1 MSDSPRTPLR
11 SLGAGGEDC
20 LRLTPGGLS
29 MEIVLTPALR
39 PPPSK
44 STTCSPITPLNE
56 RLSNAEARREEFKKL
71 RKENID
77 EKLASVQSKKEEM
90 MAEKTKK
97 IKEELENKMK
107 ASEESRDA
115 IIKKT
120 KEDVH
125 AYLTKVE
132 QKVKELEISTEAAK
146 IAMKISLDANC
157 YKVEENREEL
167 QDHED
172 YVKQVIANQERKKKQ
187 YLTNLELSLEKA
199 SKRKEN
205 QIAKIVEDVKVED
218 VKIAEAKER
227 RFNVEKE
234 LQEKVSCAIKE
245 KFSKVEE
252 LLSNKEDDL
261 RTKIEEKNRRM
272 EQVKQNKLNLV
283 PESA

>member
-1 MSDSPRTPLR
+1 M
-11 SLGAGGEDC
+11 
-20 LRLTPGGLS
+20 
-29 MEIVLTPALR
+29 
-39 PPPSK
+39 
-44 STTCSPITPLNE
+44 NE

-132 QKVKELEISTEAAK
+132 QKVKELEISTEAEK

-167 QDHED
+167 LEKRIKDLQDHED
-172 YVKQVIANQERKKKQ
+172 YVKQVIANQEMKKKQ

-252 LLSNKEDDL
+252 VETCWFKYI
-261 RTKIEEKNRRM
+261 KIKH
-272 EQVKQNKLNLV
+272 LF
-283 PESA
+283 